1 MNHYYQNIHGW
12 FDYEEIIKLAIDK
25 ATDGAKFVEIGA
37 WKGKSAAFAGVEIL
51 NSGKAITYYAV
62 DHFLG
67 SEEHRNPVSAHYD
80 YATQSGELRGQYLTN
95 IEPVKSIVKTLDM
108 PSGEASKKF
117 KKQSVDFIFID
128 GSHDFDSVCSDI
140 ELWLPKLKPGGMI
153 GGHDYT
159 THEGVKTAVDSYFS
173 DYQLQII
180 GKSWLYIS
188 RSEENG
194 KD

>member
-1 MNHYYQNIHGW
+1 MNHYYQTIQGW
-12 FDYEEIIKLAIDK
+12 FDYEEVIRLAIDK

-51 NSGKAITYYAV
+51 NSGKDITYYAV

-67 SEEHRNPVSAHYD
+67 SEEHRNPVSPHYD
-80 YATQSGELRGQYLTN
+80 YASISGDLKAQYLVN
-95 IEPVKSIVKTLDM
+95 IEPVKSVVKTLDM
-108 PSGEASKKF
+108 QSGEASKKF
-117 KKQSVDFIFID
+117 KKASLDFVYID
-128 GSHDFDSVCSDI
+128 GSHDYVSVCVDI
-140 ELWLPKLKPGGMI
+140 EIWLPKLKPGGMI

-159 THEGVKTAVDSYFS
+159 THETVREAVDTYFS
-173 DYQLQII
+173 DLQII

-188 RSEENG
+188 RSDENG

>member
-37 WKGKSAAFAGVEIL
+37 WKGKSAAYAGVEIL
-51 NSGKAITYYAV
+51 NSGKAVTFYAV

-67 SEEHRNPVSAHYD
+67 SEEHRNPVSDHYD
-80 YATQSGELRGQYLTN
+80 YATQSGELRGQYLAN
-95 IEPVKSIVKTLDM
+95 IKPIKSVVKTLDM
-108 PSGEASKKF
+108 TSSEASNKF

-140 ELWLPKLKPGGMI
+140 ETWLPKLKPGGMI

-159 THEGVKTAVDSYFS
+159 THESVKTAVDTYFS
-173 DYQLQII
+173 DLQII

-188 RSEENG
+188 RSKENG
-194 KD
+194 EGK

>member
-1 MNHYYQNIHGW
+1 MNHYYQTIQGW
-12 FDYEEIIKLAIDK
+12 FDYEEVIRLAIDK

-51 NSGKAITYYAV
+51 NSGKDITYYAV

-67 SEEHRNPVSAHYD
+67 SEEHRNPVSPHYD
-80 YATQSGELRGQYLTN
+80 YASISGDLKAQYLVN
-95 IEPVKSIVKTLDM
+95 IEPVKSVVKTLDM
-108 PSGEASKKF
+108 QSGEASKKF
-117 KKQSVDFIFID
+117 KKQSLDFVYID
-128 GSHDFDSVCSDI
+128 GSHDYDSVCVDI
-140 ELWLPKLKPGGMI
+140 EIWLPKLKPGGMI

-159 THEGVKTAVDSYFS
+159 THETVREAVDTYFS
-173 DYQLQII
+173 DLQII

>member
-1 MNHYYQNIHGW
+1 MNHYYQTIQGW
-12 FDYEEIIKLAIDK
+12 FDYEEVIRLAIDK

-51 NSGKAITYYAV
+51 NSGKDITYYAV

-67 SEEHRNPVSAHYD
+67 SEEHRNPVSPHYD
-80 YATQSGELRGQYLTN
+80 YASISGDLKAQYLVN
-95 IEPVKSIVKTLDM
+95 IEPVKSVVKTLDM
-108 PSGEASKKF
+108 QSGEASKKF
-117 KKQSVDFIFID
+117 KKQSVDFVYID
-128 GSHDFDSVCSDI
+128 GSHDYDSVCVDI
-140 ELWLPKLKPGGMI
+140 EIWLPKLKPGGMI

-159 THEGVKTAVDSYFS
+159 THQGVREAVDTYFS
-173 DYQLQII
+173 DLSII
-180 GKSWLYIS
+180 DKSWLYIS

>member
-37 WKGKSAAFAGVEIL
+37 WKGKSAAYAGVEIL
-51 NSGKAITYYAV
+51 NSGKAVTFYVV

-67 SEEHRNPVSAHYD
+67 SEEHRNPVSDHYD
-80 YATQSGELRGQYLTN
+80 YATQSGELRGQYLAN
-95 IEPVKSIVKTLDM
+95 IKPIKSVVKTLDM
-108 PSGEASKKF
+108 TSSEASNKF

-140 ELWLPKLKPGGMI
+140 ETWLPKLKPGGMI

-159 THEGVKTAVDSYFS
+159 THESVKTAVDTYFS
-173 DYQLQII
+173 DLQII

-194 KD
+194 EGK

>member
-1 MNHYYQNIHGW
+1 MNHYYQNIQGW
-12 FDYEEIIKLAIDK
+12 FDYEEVIRLAIDK

-51 NSGKAITYYAV
+51 NSGKDITYYAV

-67 SEEHRNPVSAHYD
+67 SEEHRNPVSPHYD
-80 YATQSGELRGQYLTN
+80 YASISGDLKAQYLVN
-95 IEPVKSIVKTLDM
+95 IEPVKSVVKTLDM
-108 PSGEASKKF
+108 QSGEASKKF
-117 KKQSVDFIFID
+117 KKASLDFVYID
-128 GSHDFDSVCSDI
+128 GSHDYDSVCVDI
-140 ELWLPKLKPGGMI
+140 EIWLPKLKPGGMI

-159 THEGVKTAVDSYFS
+159 THETVKQAVDTYFT
-173 DYQLQII
+173 DLQII

-188 RSEENG
+188 RSKENG

>member
-1 MNHYYQNIHGW
+1 MNHYYQNIQGW
-12 FDYEEIIKLAIDK
+12 FDYEEVIRLAIDK

-51 NSGKAITYYAV
+51 NSGKDITYYAV

-67 SEEHRNPVSAHYD
+67 SEEHRNPVSPHYD
-80 YATQSGELRGQYLTN
+80 YASISGDLKAQYLVN
-95 IEPVKSIVKTLDM
+95 IEPVKSVVKTLDM
-108 PSGEASKKF
+108 QSGEASKKF
-117 KKQSVDFIFID
+117 KKASVDFVYID
-128 GSHDFDSVCSDI
+128 GSHEYVSVCSDI
-140 ELWLPKLKPGGMI
+140 EFWLPKVKPGGMI
-153 GGHDYT
+153 AGHDYT
-159 THEGVKTAVDSYFS
+159 THETVREAVDNYFT
-173 DYQLQII
+173 DLQIN

>member
-25 ATDGAKFVEIGA
+25 AEDGAKFVEIGA
-37 WKGKSAAFAGVEIL
+37 WKGKSAAYAGVEIL

-67 SEEHRNPVSAHYD
+67 SEEHRNPVSDFYD
-80 YATQSGELRGQYLTN
+80 FKCKSGELRTEYHAN
-95 IEPVKSIVKTLDM
+95 IEPVSKVIRTYDM
-108 PSGEASKKF
+108 TSAQASKNF
-117 KKQSVDFIFID
+117 KKRSVDFIFID
-128 GSHDFDSVCSDI
+128 GSHDYDSVCVDI

-159 THEGVKTAVDSYFS
+159 THPGVQQAVDTYFT
-173 DYQLQII
+173 DLQII

>member
-1 MNHYYQNIHGW
+1 MNHYYQTIQGW
-12 FDYEEIIKLAIDK
+12 FDYEEVIRLAIDK

-51 NSGKAITYYAV
+51 NSGKDITYYAV

-67 SEEHRNPVSAHYD
+67 SEEHRNPVSPHYD
-80 YATQSGELRGQYLTN
+80 YASISGDLKAQYLVN
-95 IEPVKSIVKTLDM
+95 IEPVKSVVKTLDM
-108 PSGEASKKF
+108 QSGEASKKF
-117 KKQSVDFIFID
+117 KKQSLDFVYID
-128 GSHDFDSVCSDI
+128 GSHDFDSVCNDI
-140 ELWLPKLKPGGMI
+140 ETWLPKLKPGGMI

-159 THEGVKTAVDSYFS
+159 THETVKQAVDTYFS
-173 DYQLQII
+173 DLQII